1 MTNKPWIK
9 NERKQKAIEHT
20 ERMAEKWQL
29 ETQES
34 VNTSRVYRG
43 EIPRAS
49 NDPII
54 IVDDITTDGA
64 VFRYGTGLNNSR
76 NLAVLNFASY
86 KFPGGGFII
95 GAIAQEEAVCHASN
109 LYNIIGDKRFEDEYV
124 KNRSDLNK
132 SLYSNFGIFTPNVI
146 FDPYPNTGLDN
157 DAIKAHVITVPAPNI
172 SAYKEHMGK
181 AYDPEVAFVTM
192 AERIKFVLD
201 MAKREKCRELIL
213 GAFGCGVFGNDPK
226 VVASLFKDAL
236 TNGGRYEGCFD
247 KVIFAIPKSDKNNN
261 FIEFQKVFKS

>member
-1 MTNKPWIK
+1 MANKPWIK
-9 NERKQKAIEHT
+9 DERKQKAIEHT

-34 VNTSRVYRG
+34 VNASRVYRG
-43 EIPRAS
+43 ESPHTS
-49 NDPII
+49 NAPII

-64 VFRYGTGLNNSR
+64 VSRYGTGLNNSR
-76 NLAVLNFASY
+76 NLAVINFASY

-146 FDPYPNTGLDN
+146 FDPYPDTDHDN
-157 DAIKAHVITVPAPNI
+157 YVTKAHVITVPAPNI
-172 SAYKEHMGK
+172 SAYKEHMGN

-226 VVASLFKDAL
+226 VVASLFKDML
-236 TNGGRYEGCFD
+236 TREQYEGCFD

-261 FIEFQKVFKS
+261 YNEFLKVFES